1 MRSDPLPPEALL
13 EHAAWLR
20 RLAEVLTR
28 GDADAE
34 DLVQETWL
42 AALRSPPRDDRPAR
56 AWLAEVLRNAR
67 RMRARAGARRAR
79 REAELGQ
86 LAEPSTPSSEQLL
99 ARLEAQRRLSA
110 HVAELDEPLRSTLLL
125 RYFEG
130 LSAAEIARRQGV
142 PAGTVR
148 WRLKAGLDRLR
159 ALLDEESGGD
169 RRSWMLLLGPLGGAG
184 ETSRITVWKGLLIMG
199 KATKT
204 GVGIAALGLLAAAGW
219 WSRSPPP
226 ARPTATTRAV
236 EPSAAVAPAPA
247 PTPTISSQARQA
259 RDEMRA
265 QILDSLRKRDAGAP
279 PPPAT
284 APVARRGE
292 PATPP
297 AAPGH
302 YETSYIRE
310 HFREDMF
317 PFLHQCYEAALR
329 RQPALGGNL
338 VLAFSIV
345 GDPSVGGVVEEA
357 DFAEESDI
365 QDEEMR
371 TCVRES
377 LMTLTFDKPPTGG
390 GYVTVKYP
398 IAFAPGGDG
407 GDDEEGDDGG
417 RR

>member
-42 AALRSPPRDDRPAR
+42 AALRSPPGDDRPVR

-86 LAEPSTPSSEQLL
+86 LAEESTPSSEQLL
-99 ARLEAQRRLSA
+99 ARLEARRRLTA

-184 ETSRITVWKGLLIMG
+184 KASRITVWKGLLIMG

-219 WSRSPPP
+219 WSRSSPP
-226 ARPTATTRAV
+226 ASPAAVGTTRAI
-236 EPSAAVAPAPA
+236 EAKAAAATA
-247 PTPTISSQARQA
+247 PTASAQARQA

-279 PPPAT
+279 P
-284 APVARRGE
+284 APVTPPIARRGE
-292 PATPP
+292 PPTPP

-317 PFLHQCYEAALR
+317 PFLHQCYEAALQ

-398 IAFAPGGDG
+398 IAFAPGNDG
-407 GDDEEGDDGG
+407 GDDDDGPDGG